1 MKNDVNMMFLKSVS
15 IIKRVK
21 YLSIRVRTAT
31 VHGMTDAVIRT
42 RTGVAY
48 SMQVNGLVPSMDM
61 GARTWTG
68 VAWTLLRA
76 KP

>member
-1 MKNDVNMMFLKSVS
+1 MTGLYLGDRGLIAQTVDN
-15 IIKRVK
+15 IKLV
-21 YLSIRVRTAT
+21 L
-31 VHGMTDAVIRT
+31 RT